1 MPNKIIVFDTE
12 TTGFNPNCSEIVQ
25 LSYILYDIDS
35 QTVEFATKLEED
47 IVCIN
52 GHIPKKTSDIH
63 GITKDRTL
71 DKKPIEEHIDR
82 FIEYFNEA
90 NQFIG
95 HNIQFDIKMIIGQI
109 RKIIKSNPEKK
120 EKYQTFLDKFG
131 FIGKSLPENAYCTM
145 ENSKVICS
153 QLRGTKNPKKEKLVE
168 VHKLLFQQD
177 VGGELHN
184 ALVDISVTLR
194 VYLKLT
200 LDIDICETYDRTIKK
215 QETVS
220 NHNEICN
227 IINPI
232 PIIQPSKTTDYS
244 GELITGFSDLPND
257 ELEEKKIG
265 VDSVIRETA
274 VKTVYSI
281 IKQSLKN
288 VSKKIKPVDT
298 DIIITICTAI
308 IKSGKRKGET
318 CGRPLNLCSYHK
330 EKPKIFSRENI
341 GKTSKIVPTE
351 FGGKKNK
358 TMKKNKKIKKGKL
371 YKRKS

>member
-1 MPNKIIVFDTE
+1 MKEELKKKGLDPNKTVSDQEVKSILSTSTFKAHLRATARARCTGIKVLASFESNPASGKGQVGVIGVWTRKLHEVADAVVTGDYSLIPKGVPGLRIKQHIPEDLRTLLSTFGTQLLRDE
-12 TTGFNPNCSEIVQ
+12 TGREVIDYSLDQYGRRKMRNP
-25 LSYILYDIDS
+25 
-35 QTVEFATKLEED
+35 KLETAHQ
-47 IVCIN
+47 VM
-52 GHIPKKTSDIH
+52 
-63 GITKDRTL
+63 
-71 DKKPIEEHIDR
+71 
-82 FIEYFNEA
+82 F
-90 NQFIG
+90 Q
-95 HNIQFDIKMIIGQI
+95 Q
-109 RKIIKSNPEKK
+109 KSNG
-120 EKYQTFLDKFG
+120 Q
-131 FIGKSLPENAYCTM
+131 
-145 ENSKVICS
+145 
-153 QLRGTKNPKKEKLVE
+153 
-168 VHKLLFQQD
+168 
-177 VGGELHN
+177 LHN

-200 LDIDICETYDRTIKK
+200 LDIDICNTYDRTIKK

-318 CGRPLNLCSYHK
+318 CGRPLNLCRYHK

-358 TMKKNKKIKKGKL
+358 TMKKKKKGKL